1 MPIMDISRQV
11 GEVNVSTAYTAK
23 PEDTLIV
30 CNATSAGF
38 TVTLYKD
45 LDSGAYH
52 RLVVKISDDDVSG
65 NTVTITDG
73 TFSTTLASTSAA
85 VELETDF
92 DGDWVAVASF
102 PTLDANTAISAA
114 DSAGLA
120 SSEAFSE
127 ADSAGLAAS
136 TATSGVDANTTTISV
151 NKSIAASAVLS
162 GVSATASVATS
173 QNLSQSLLISGADS
187 ANTSQSLIIS
197 QTGSVATSQNASQSL
212 NVSTALSVAVS

>member
-11 GEVNVSTAYTAK
+11 GEVNVSAAYTAK

-30 CNATSAGF
+30 CDATSAGF

-52 RLVVKISDDDVSG
+52 RLVVKVSDDDVSG

-92 DGDWVAVASF
+92 DGDWTAVASF

-120 SSEAFSE
+120 ASEATSVS
-127 ADSAGLAAS
+127 DSAGLAAS
-136 TATSGVDANTTTISV
+136 AATSGVTANTATISI
-151 NKSIAASAVLS
+151 NKSIAASATLSGTSASQSIAASATTS
-162 GVSATASVATS
+162 GVSNAISAATS
-173 QNLSQSLLISGADS
+173 QNTAQSTVIST
-187 ANTSQSLIIS
+187 NL
-197 QTGSVATSQNASQSL
+197 
-212 NVSTALSVAVS
+212 STALSAADSAASA